1 MIEVT
6 PIGHIKSPWSE
17 RFGIPRQASLAQAI
31 KCTIVLD
38 GPGDMQQ
45 SLRGLSDFSHIWI
58 LFHFHE
64 TKGKSW
70 KPIVRPPRLGGK
82 EGRGVFATR
91 SPFRPNPIG
100 LSAVKLLGIHL
111 NEKHP
116 ILEVEGGDFLDG
128 TPVLDIKPYVPYA
141 DQISSAQGAWASD
154 EDPLL
159 SIVWQT
165 LPPDNTSAR
174 YAIERTI
181 ALDPR
186 PAWERGLDGANGQ
199 SWGVRVDDFEVR
211 WSVKDGKAVIFSL
224 ESCL

>member
-1 MIEVT
+1 MIDMT
-6 PIGHIKSPWSE
+6 PIGYIESPWSE
-17 RFGIPRQASLAQAI
+17 RFGIPRQASLAQTI
-31 KCTIVLD
+31 KCKIVLD
-38 GPGDMQQ
+38 GPGDMHQA
-45 SLRGLSDFSHIWI
+45 LRGLSDFSHIWI

-82 EGRGVFATR
+82 EGRGVLATR
-91 SPFRPNPIG
+91 SPFRPNSIG
-100 LSAVKLLGIHL
+100 LSAVKLLAIHHG
-111 NEKHP
+111 EKHP

-141 DQISSAQGAWASD
+141 DQIPSALSTWASD

-159 SIVWQT
+159 TLVWET
-165 LPPDNTSAR
+165 PAPENLSAR

-186 PAWERGLDGANGQ
+186 PAWERGHDGAPDQ
-199 SWGVRVDDFEVR
+199 SWGVRVGAYEVR
-211 WSVKDGKAVIFSL
+211 WSVKEGRAIIFSL
-224 ESCL
+224 ETSL